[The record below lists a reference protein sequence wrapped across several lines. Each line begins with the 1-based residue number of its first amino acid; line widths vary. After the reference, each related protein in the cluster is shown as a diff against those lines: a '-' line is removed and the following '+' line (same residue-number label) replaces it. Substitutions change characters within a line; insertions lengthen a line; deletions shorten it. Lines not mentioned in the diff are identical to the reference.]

1 MIVLE
6 LIAFAAFGMF
16 MYVTYL
22 VITSV
27 EEEVKQSYD
36 LVESQEEM
44 DEVDVMVE
52 GSALEDMTKAD
63 VYQILK
69 DAGEASG
76 LSRANKQQ
84 LIDRVIELKLLG

>member
-1 MIVLE
+1 MLVLE
-6 LIAFAAFGMF
+6 LIAFATFGMCI
-16 MYVTYL
+16 YAAYL
-22 VITSV
+22 VISSV

-36 LVESQEEM
+36 LVESQEVI
-44 DEVDVMVE
+44 DQADVVVEV
-52 GSALEDMTKAD
+52 SALEDMTKAD

-69 DAGEASG
+69 DAGEAGG